1 MPNAPMADGI
11 IGAAGDGAEARQH
24 GQSSSDRSRPDHFA
38 STDGVE
44 TRKECERCYGSSIKF
59 SRAAELGRILGSDR
73 CSVRLAVMW
82 LDRRLGCYRRRIRHR
97 GDDRGSGDCRRRR
110 QPSRLPER
118 DLLADSRDR
127 IPNPA
132 DDLVELT
139 LRQPQAASSRCE
151 PAAADQIVGFVLL
164 ASEFGDQAITLP

>member
-1 MPNAPMADGI
+1 
-11 IGAAGDGAEARQH
+11 
-24 GQSSSDRSRPDHFA
+24 
-38 STDGVE
+38 
-44 TRKECERCYGSSIKF
+44 
-59 SRAAELGRILGSDR
+59 
-73 CSVRLAVMW
+73 MW

-132 DDLVELT
+132 DDLVELA
-139 LRQPQAASSRCE
+139 LRQPQALLH
-151 PAAADQIVGFVLL
+151 AANLPHVVSGFVKELVGLL
-164 ASEFGDQAITLP
+164 QQVEPVMMRFT